1 MDLQNENT
9 DNLLKLYD
17 QITDYIKFLE
27 LEKEKNEMK
36 D

>member
-17 QITDYIKFLE
+17 QITDFIKL

>member
-1 MDLQNENT
+1 MDLKNENT

-17 QITDYIKFLE
+17 QITYFIKF
-27 LEKEKNEMK
+27 LEKEKNEME

>member
-17 QITDYIKFLE
+17 QITDFIKF
-27 LEKEKNEMK
+27 LEKEKNEME

>member
-17 QITDYIKFLE
+17 QIKDFIKF

>member
-17 QITDYIKFLE
+17 QITDFIKFLE

>member
-1 MDLQNENT
+1 MNLQNENT

-17 QITDYIKFLE
+17 QITDFIKF
-27 LEKEKNEMK
+27 LEKEKNEME

>member
-17 QITDYIKFLE
+17 QITDFIKFLE
-27 LEKEKNEMK
+27 KKKNEME

>member
-17 QITDYIKFLE
+17 QITDFIKF

>member
-1 MDLQNENT
+1 MDLQNETT

-17 QITDYIKFLE
+17 QITDFIKF

>member
-17 QITDYIKFLE
+17 QITDFIKFLE
-27 LEKEKNEMK
+27 LVKEKNEMK

>member
-1 MDLQNENT
+1 MDSQNENT

-17 QITDYIKFLE
+17 QITDFIKF

>member
-9 DNLLKLYD
+9 DNFLKLYD
-17 QITDYIKFLE
+17 QITDFIKF

>member
-17 QITDYIKFLE
+17 QITDFIKF
-27 LEKEKNEMK
+27 LEKEKNEMEH
-36 D
+36 

>member
-17 QITDYIKFLE
+17 QITDFIKF
-27 LEKEKNEMK
+27 LEKEKNDMK

>member
-17 QITDYIKFLE
+17 QITDFIKF
-27 LEKEKNEMK
+27 LEKEKNEMEDK
-36 D
+36 K

>member
-17 QITDYIKFLE
+17 QITEFIKF

>member
-9 DNLLKLYD
+9 GNLLKLYD
-17 QITDYIKFLE
+17 QITDFIKF
-27 LEKEKNEMK
+27 LEKEKNEME

>member
-1 MDLQNENT
+1 MNLQNENT

-17 QITDYIKFLE
+17 QITDFIKF

>member
-9 DNLLKLYD
+9 DNLLNLYD
-17 QITDYIKFLE
+17 QITDFIKF